1 MILNINQSQSQAAS
15 DQLSSARS
23 SHNSTSSIS
32 PATSGSSA
40 FKAAKQHSY
49 SLSDSQH
56 QHQRIQSSQQT
67 PAATLLISPA
77 ANYEKLASS
86 SAKEIKLNKFDA
98 ISSVST
104 DKSSSSRNV
113 PKTSYTSTLS
123 LTANKSSDT
132 QVKLP
137 VSEATATNSYNL
149 ECHDTSKSSNKQ
161 KRIKYH
167 YKNNQSNLP
176 C

>member
-15 DQLSSARS
+15 DQLSSTRS

-32 PATSGSSA
+32 PATSSTSTA
-40 FKAAKQHSY
+40 FKTAAAKQHSY

-67 PAATLLISPA
+67 PAATLLISPT

-98 ISSVST
+98 IP
-104 DKSSSSRNV
+104 KNV
-113 PKTSYTSTLS
+113 PKSSYTSTIS
-123 LTANKSSDT
+123 LTANNSSDT
-132 QVKLP
+132 PVKLS
-137 VSEATATNSYNL
+137 VSETTATNSFNL
-149 ECHDTSKSSNKQ
+149 DCHDTSKSNSKQ
-161 KRIKYH
+161 KRINH
-167 YKNNQSNLP
+167 YKNNQSN
-176 C
+176 